1 MKLTQFLKK
10 EKTALGLCTENG
22 IIDVAEEAGL
32 RGLTAPA
39 TMLEAITGGEEAR
52 QALEALEK
60 GATCFVTDPVLAP
73 VVTGGDKVLCIG
85 LNYRQHAK
93 ECNLAIPARPV
104 LFNKFASSLS
114 ADGQV
119 IHLLPEYKEYDY
131 EAELVVVMGK
141 TAKDVSPEE
150 ALSYVFGYTCGN
162 DMSTRDLQFARGGQW
177 VLSKALDG
185 FGPIGPCVVTAEC
198 LDPNNLAIQSRVNG
212 EIRQNSNTS
221 DMIFPVQELISD
233 LSHHLTLLPGDVI
246 FTGTPQ
252 GVMHGYP
259 ADKKNWLKP
268 GDTVEIE
275 IEGIGTLKNT
285 LA

>member
-1 MKLTQFLKK
+1 MKLTQFLKN
-10 EKTALGLCTENG
+10 EKAALGLCTESG
-22 IIDVAEEAGL
+22 IIDVAEEARL

>member
-10 EKTALGLCTENG
+10 EKAALGLCTENG
-22 IIDVAEEAGL
+22 IIDVAEEARL

-141 TAKDVSPEE
+141 KAKDVSPEE

>member
-1 MKLTQFLKK
+1 MKLTQFLKN

-22 IIDVAEEAGL
+22 IIDVAEEARL

>member
-1 MKLTQFLKK
+1 MKLTQFWK
-10 EKTALGLCTENG
+10 EGKAALGLCTKNG
-22 IIDVAEEAGL
+22 IVDVQEEAAR
-32 RGLTAPA
+32 RGLSAPK
-39 TMLEAITGGEEAR
+39 TMLEVISGGEEA
-52 QALEALEK
+52 LEALK
-60 GATCFVTDPVLAP
+60 GLEQEASCFTEAPLAP

-93 ECNLAIPARPV
+93 ECNLTIPARPV

-114 ADGQV
+114 GDGET

-131 EAELVVVMGK
+131 EAELVIVMGK
-141 TAKDVSPEE
+141 KCRDVSPEE

-162 DMSTRDLQFARGGQW
+162 DLSTRDLQFTRGGQW

-185 FGPIGPCVVTAEC
+185 FGPIGPCVVTAKC
-198 LDPNNLAIQSRVNG
+198 LDPNHLDIKSRVNG

-221 DMIFPVQELISD
+221 DMIFPVEELISD

-259 ADKKNWLKP
+259 ADQKNWLKA
-268 GDTVEIE
+268 GDKVEIE
-275 IEGIGTLKNT
+275 IEGIGTLT
-285 LA
+285 SIMG

>member
-1 MKLTQFLKK
+1 MKLTQFLKN
-10 EKTALGLCTENG
+10 EKAALGLCTENG
-22 IIDVAEEAGL
+22 IIDVAEEARL

-119 IHLLPEYKEYDY
+119 IQLLPEYKEYDH

-141 TAKDVSPEE
+141 KAKDVSPEE

>member
-1 MKLTQFLKK
+1 
-10 EKTALGLCTENG
+10 
-22 IIDVAEEAGL
+22 
-32 RGLTAPA
+32 
-39 TMLEAITGGEEAR
+39 
-52 QALEALEK
+52 
-60 GATCFVTDPVLAP
+60 GATCFVKGPVLAP

-275 IEGIGTLKNT
+275 IEGIGTLT
-285 LA
+285 SIMG